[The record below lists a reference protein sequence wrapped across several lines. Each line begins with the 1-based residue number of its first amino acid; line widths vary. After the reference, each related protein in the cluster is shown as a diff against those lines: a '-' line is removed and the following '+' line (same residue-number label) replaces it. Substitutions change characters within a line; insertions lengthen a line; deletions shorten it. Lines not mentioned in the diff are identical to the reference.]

1 MVKKISANIGAIDVG
16 AFGLMFDGIGG
27 PINPSIHDVLITNV
41 FGVPFLTYLLVFPL
55 LVIVFLLLL
64 QIKKKNDWHNCWC
77 CFYKLKKNPYA
88 CSRFQCK
95 VN

>member
-64 QIKKKNDWHNCWC
+64 QIKKKMIGIIVGVASIN
-77 CFYKLKKNPYA
+77 
-88 CSRFQCK
+88 
-95 VN
+95 